1 MSFFGA
7 RGEWKGGELKGVNW
21 VGRWGVH
28 LGAIVVVAGSEIHC
42 PPMCMDGCC
51 FPYFVL
57 LYPSYLFGR
66 TCSYIGHLFHVGHF
80 LRQS

>member
-28 LGAIVVVAGSEIHC
+28 LGAIVVAAGSEIHC
-42 PPMCMDGCC
+42 PPCAWMDVVSLTL
-51 FPYFVL
+51 FL